1 MSQDE
6 GLSQANEAYLESIFE
21 SSYDGIYI
29 TDREGLTLKVN
40 RAFERI
46 TGVSREN
53 LVGRY
58 MEDLVQE
65 GTFSCFITR
74 DVVEQK
80 KPVTLRQTVKDN
92 CNLII
97 TGSPIFNEAGEVE
110 MVITNVRD
118 ITELVELEK
127 KLKLTQMASTRYQ
140 EELFREVS
148 AGHFVCESPALQS
161 VVKLAGLVAPRDSS
175 VLILGET
182 GVGKEVLARY
192 IHESSDRRGNNYIKL
207 NCGSI
212 PPNLLESELF
222 GYAPGAFTGASP
234 KGKVGMFELADEG
247 TLFLDEIGELP
258 LELQSS
264 LLRVLQDGEV
274 TRVGDTKSKKVNVR
288 LITAT
293 NRVLEDMVAQ
303 GTFRR
308 DLYYRLN
315 VISLTVPPLRERPED
330 IPGLA
335 ELFLRRLNE
344 KYHESKIMTARFL
357 DRLVQMPWPG
367 NVREMSNFIERQF
380 TMGESDILDG
390 FVAQGQGDAK
400 ALVTVEGVPPLKE
413 AVRAVESTLVSR
425 AMQMGGNTYR
435 AAQLLGV
442 SQPTFFRKYREYWG
456 GGEKRDG

>member
-1 MSQDE
+1 MLQGE
-6 GLSQANEAYLESIFE
+6 GLSRAKETYLESIFE

-40 RAFERI
+40 QAFERI

-58 MEDLVQE
+58 MEDLVKE

-80 KPVTLRQTVKDN
+80 RPVTLRQTVKDN

-97 TGSPIFNEAGEVE
+97 TGSPIFDEAGEVE

-140 EELFREVS
+140 EELFKEVS
-148 AGHFVCESPALQS
+148 AGHFVCESPALKS

-192 IHESSDRRGNNYIKL
+192 IHESSGRKGNNYIKI

-222 GYAPGAFTGASP
+222 GYAPGAFTGASS

-274 TRVGDTKSKKVNVR
+274 TRVGDTRSKKINVR

-315 VISLTVPPLRERPED
+315 VISLTVPPLRERPE
-330 IPGLA
+330 
-335 ELFLRRLNE
+335 
-344 KYHESKIMTARFL
+344 
-357 DRLVQMPWPG
+357 
-367 NVREMSNFIERQF
+367 RE
-380 TMGESDILDG
+380 
-390 FVAQGQGDAK
+390 
-400 ALVTVEGVPPLKE
+400 
-413 AVRAVESTLVSR
+413 
-425 AMQMGGNTYR
+425 
-435 AAQLLGV
+435 
-442 SQPTFFRKYREYWG
+442 
-456 GGEKRDG
+456 